1 MHEIVA
7 IIKAYQEAVAAGK
20 KTALATVVHVEGS
33 SYRRPGARMLIT
45 EDAELTGS
53 ISGGCLEGDA
63 FRKALHVILSG
74 KPMLVTY
81 DTADDDDAKFGM
93 GLGCQGVIQ
102 VLIEPLQDERGKA
115 IVDLLVKATAKRQ
128 HAVLLTLFS
137 IKDKRAPQYGS
148 CFLYTEEGAETGE
161 IPVLDQTIIRNE
173 IELVTKQQQSSFSK
187 HEIGTEEIIVF
198 AEYIQPPVSLVI
210 IGAGNDVIP
219 LVKMAEIL
227 GWQSTVIDGRPMYAS
242 KERFPMPSCMV
253 VHAKAD
259 HILEHV
265 TIDRQTVFVLMS
277 HNYNYDLS
285 ILKALLDKD
294 LLYIG
299 VLGPHK
305 KMKMMMDELAGEGIT
320 LSEKQLEGIHGPV
333 GLNIG
338 AETAEEI
345 AVSIIAEIQATVAAA
360 DAAPLRN
367 KQDAIHQRAGLTIK
381 PVTDSSSALVS

>member
-7 IIKAYQEAVAAGK
+7 IIKAYKQASVAGK

-102 VLIEPLQDERGKA
+102 VLIEPLQGERGA
-115 IVDLLVKATAKRQ
+115 SIIDLLEKATVSRQ
-128 HAVLLTLFS
+128 KSILLTLFS
-137 IKDKRAPQYGS
+137 IQDKRMTQYGS
-148 CFLYTEEGAETGE
+148 CFLVTEQGEQFGE
-161 IPVLDQTIIRNE
+161 IPVLGITRLQH
-173 IELVTKQQQSSFSK
+173 ELKQVMAQQKSSFSK
-187 HEIGTEEIIVF
+187 YVDGVDELVVF
-198 AEYIQPPVSLVI
+198 AEFIQPPVSLVI

-219 LVKMAEIL
+219 LVKMAEII

-265 TIDRQTVFVLMS
+265 MIDNRTVFVLMS
-277 HNYNYDLS
+277 HNYNYDMA
-285 ILKALLDKD
+285 ILKALLNRDVR
-294 LLYIG
+294 YIG

-305 KMKMMMDELAGEGIT
+305 KMRMMMEELAEQGIR
-320 LSEKQLEGIHGPV
+320 LSKEQQDAIHGPV

-345 AVSIIAEIQATVAAA
+345 AISVIAEIQAKLTSSNAMS
-360 DAAPLRN
+360 LRERT
-367 KQDAIHQRAGLTIK
+367 DAIHHRADLVIK
-381 PVTDSSSALVS
+381 TETYSSSV

>member
-7 IIKAYQEAVAAGK
+7 IIKAYQQAIAAGR

-45 EDAELTGS
+45 EAAELTGS

-102 VLIEPLQDERGKA
+102 VLIEPLQGERGEA
-115 IVDLLVKATAKRQ
+115 IVDLLEKATASRQ
-128 HAVLLTLFS
+128 KSVLLTLFS
-137 IKDKRAPQYGS
+137 IQDKRTPQYGS
-148 CFLYTEEGAETGE
+148 CFLFTEQGEEFGE
-161 IPVLDQTIIRNE
+161 IPVLGTTRLQHE
-173 IELVTKQQQSSFSK
+173 IKLVMEQQKSSFSK
-187 HEIGTEEIIVF
+187 YVDGEQELVVF
-198 AEYIQPPVSLVI
+198 AEFIQPPVSLII

-219 LVKMAEIL
+219 LVRMAEII

-265 TIDRQTVFVLMS
+265 IIDSRTVFVLMS
-277 HNYNYDLS
+277 HNYNYDLA
-285 ILKALLDKD
+285 ILKALLNKAVR
-294 LLYIG
+294 YIG

-305 KMKMMMDELAGEGIT
+305 KMRMMMDDLAEKGIQ
-320 LSEKQLEGIHGPV
+320 LSQEQQDAIHGPV

-345 AVSIIAEIQATVAAA
+345 AISVIAEIQAKLTSSNSL
-360 DAAPLRN
+360 PLRE
-367 KQDAIHQRAGLTIK
+367 KTDAIHRRADLVIK
-381 PVTDSSSALVS
+381 TETSSSSV

>member
-7 IIKAYQEAVAAGK
+7 IIQAYQEATAAGK

-45 EDAELTGS
+45 EEAELTGS

-81 DTADDDDAKFGM
+81 DTADEDDAKFGM

-102 VLIEPLQDERGKA
+102 VLIEPLQGARGEA
-115 IVDLLVKATAKRQ
+115 VIDLLVKATASRQ
-128 HAVLLTLFS
+128 KSVLLTLFS
-137 IKDKRAPQYGS
+137 IRDKRAPQYGS
-148 CFLYTEEGAETGE
+148 CFLMTEQGDEWGE
-161 IPVLDQTIIRNE
+161 IPVLDTTTVRA
-173 IELVTKQQQSSFSK
+173 ELKLVMDEHKSSFSRY
-187 HEIGTEEIIVF
+187 ESGEEVIIAF
-198 AEYIQPPVSLVI
+198 AEFIQPPVSLVV

-242 KERFPMPSCMV
+242 KERFPMPSCQV
-253 VHAKAD
+253 LHAKAD
-259 HILEHV
+259 HILTHV
-265 TIDRQTVFVLMS
+265 TIDSRTVFVLMS

-285 ILKALLDKD
+285 ILKALLDKEV
-294 LLYIG
+294 LYIG

-305 KMKMMMDELAGEGIT
+305 KMRMMMEELANEGIR
-320 LSEKQLEGIHGPV
+320 LSQAQLEAVHGPV

-345 AVSIIAEIQATVAAA
+345 AVSVIAEIQAKITLSNAG
-360 DAAPLRN
+360 PLRE
-367 KQDAIHQRAGLTIK
+367 KEDAIHQRADLIIK
-381 PVTDSSSALVS
+381 ATSSSV

>member
-7 IIKAYQEAVAAGK
+7 IIQAYQEATAAGK

-45 EDAELTGS
+45 EEAELTGS

-102 VLIEPLQDERGKA
+102 VLIEPLQGARGEA
-115 IVDLLVKATAKRQ
+115 VIDLLVKATASRQ
-128 HAVLLTLFS
+128 KSVLLTLFS
-137 IKDKRAPQYGS
+137 IRDKRAPQYGS
-148 CFLYTEEGAETGE
+148 CFLMTEQGDEWGE
-161 IPVLDQTIIRNE
+161 IPVLDTTTVRA
-173 IELVTKQQQSSFSK
+173 ELKLVMDEHKSSFSRY
-187 HEIGTEEIIVF
+187 ESGEEVIIAF
-198 AEYIQPPVSLVI
+198 AEFIQPPVSLVV

-242 KERFPMPSCMV
+242 KERFPMPSCQV
-253 VHAKAD
+253 LHAKAD
-259 HILEHV
+259 HILAHV
-265 TIDRQTVFVLMS
+265 TIDSRTVFVLMS

-285 ILKALLDKD
+285 ILKALLDKEV
-294 LLYIG
+294 LYIG

-305 KMKMMMDELAGEGIT
+305 KMRMMMEELANEGIR
-320 LSEKQLEGIHGPV
+320 LSQAQLEAVHGPV

-345 AVSIIAEIQATVAAA
+345 AVSVIAEIQAKITLSNAG
-360 DAAPLRN
+360 PLRE
-367 KQDAIHQRAGLTIK
+367 KEDAIHQRADLIIK
-381 PVTDSSSALVS
+381 ATSSSV

>member
-7 IIKAYQEAVAAGK
+7 IIKAYQQATASGK

-102 VLIEPLQDERGKA
+102 VLIEPLQGERGEA
-115 IVDLLVKATAKRQ
+115 IVDLLKKATTSRQ
-128 HAVLLTLFS
+128 KSVLLTLFS
-137 IKDKRAPQYGS
+137 IQDKRAPQYGS
-148 CFLYTEEGAETGE
+148 CFLLTEQEEAFGA
-161 IPVLDQTIIRNE
+161 IPMLDTTIVRS
-173 IELVTKQQQSSFSK
+173 ELKQVMDLKKSSFRK
-187 HEIGTEEIIVF
+187 YENEAAEIIAF
-198 AEYIQPPVSLVI
+198 AEFVQPPVSLVI

-259 HILEHV
+259 HLLEHI
-265 TIDRQTVFVLMS
+265 TIDDRTVFVLMS
-277 HNYNYDLS
+277 HNYNYDLA
-285 ILKALLDKD
+285 ILKSLLNKEV
-294 LLYIG
+294 LYIG

-305 KMKMMMDELAGEGIT
+305 KMKMMMDELAGEGIV
-320 LSEKQLEGIHGPV
+320 LSKKQLDAIHGPV

-345 AVSIIAEIQATVAAA
+345 AISIIAEIQSKLTASNAEQ
-360 DAAPLRN
+360 LRT
-367 KQDAIHQRAGLTIK
+367 KQDAIHHRSDLVIK
-381 PVTDSSSALVS
+381 TASSV

>member
-7 IIKAYQEAVAAGK
+7 IIKAYKQASVAGK

-45 EDAELTGS
+45 EEAELTGS

-102 VLIEPLQDERGKA
+102 VLIEPLQGERGAA
-115 IVDLLVKATAKRQ
+115 IIDLLEKATVSRQ
-128 HAVLLTLFS
+128 KSILLTLFS
-137 IKDKRAPQYGS
+137 IQDKRVTQYGS
-148 CFLYTEEGAETGE
+148 CFLLTEQGEQFGE
-161 IPVLDQTIIRNE
+161 IPVLGITRLQH
-173 IELVTKQQQSSFSK
+173 ELKQVMAQQKSSFSK
-187 HEIGTEEIIVF
+187 YVDGVDELVVF
-198 AEYIQPPVSLVI
+198 AEFIQPPVSLVI

-219 LVKMAEIL
+219 LVKMAEII

-265 TIDRQTVFVLMS
+265 MIDNRTVFVLMS
-277 HNYNYDLS
+277 HNYNYDLA
-285 ILKALLDKD
+285 ILKALLNKEVQ
-294 LLYIG
+294 YIG

-305 KMKMMMDELAGEGIT
+305 KMRMMMEELAEQGVL
-320 LSEKQLEGIHGPV
+320 LSQEQEDAIHGPV

-345 AVSIIAEIQATVAAA
+345 AISVIAEIQAKLTSSNSR
-360 DAAPLRN
+360 PLRE
-367 KQDAIHQRAGLTIK
+367 KTDAIHHRADLVIK
-381 PVTDSSSALVS
+381 TETSTSSV

>member
-7 IIKAYQEAVAAGK
+7 IIQAYQEATAAGK

-45 EDAELTGS
+45 EEAELTGS

-102 VLIEPLQDERGKA
+102 VLIEPLQGARGEA
-115 IVDLLVKATAKRQ
+115 VIDLLVKATASRQ
-128 HAVLLTLFS
+128 KSVLLTLFS
-137 IKDKRAPQYGS
+137 IRDKRAPQYGS
-148 CFLYTEEGAETGE
+148 CFLMTEQGDEWGE
-161 IPVLDQTIIRNE
+161 IPVLDTTTVRA
-173 IELVTKQQQSSFSK
+173 ELKLVMDEHKSSFSRY
-187 HEIGTEEIIVF
+187 ESGEEVIIAF
-198 AEYIQPPVSLVI
+198 AEFIQPPVSLVV

-242 KERFPMPSCMV
+242 KERFPMPSCQV
-253 VHAKAD
+253 LHAKAD
-259 HILEHV
+259 HILARV
-265 TIDRQTVFVLMS
+265 TIDSRTVFVLMS

-285 ILKALLDKD
+285 ILKALLDKEV
-294 LLYIG
+294 LYIG

-305 KMKMMMDELAGEGIT
+305 KMRMMMEELANEGIR
-320 LSEKQLEGIHGPV
+320 LSQAQLEAVHGPV

-345 AVSIIAEIQATVAAA
+345 AVSVIAEIQAKITSSNAG
-360 DAAPLRN
+360 PLRE
-367 KQDAIHQRAGLTIK
+367 KEDAIHQRADLIIK
-381 PVTDSSSALVS
+381 ATSSSV

>member
-1 MHEIVA
+1 MHEILS
-7 IIKAYQEAVAAGK
+7 IIQAYQQATAAGK

-45 EDAELTGS
+45 EEAELTGS

-63 FRKALHVILSG
+63 FRKALHVILSD

-102 VLIEPLQDERGKA
+102 ILIEPLQGERGTV
-115 IVDLLVKATAKRQ
+115 IIDLLVKATAVRQ
-128 HAVLLTLFS
+128 KSLMITLFS
-137 IKDKRAPQYGS
+137 IQDKKMPQHGS
-148 CFLYTEEGAETGE
+148 CFLLTEQGEQFGE
-161 IPVLDQTIIRNE
+161 IPVLGTARLQHE
-173 IELVTKQQQSSFSK
+173 MKLVMEQQKSSFSK
-187 HEIGTEEIIVF
+187 YLDGVHELVVF
-198 AEYIQPPVSLVI
+198 AEFIQPPVSLVI
-210 IGAGNDVIP
+210 IGAGNDVLP
-219 LVKMAEIL
+219 LVQMAEII
-227 GWQSTVIDGRPMYAS
+227 GWQSTVIDGRPMYAN

-265 TIDRQTVFVLMS
+265 VIDSRTVFVLMS
-277 HNYNYDLS
+277 HNYNYDLA
-285 ILKALLDKD
+285 ILKALLKKGVR
-294 LLYIG
+294 YIG

-305 KMKMMMDELAGEGIT
+305 KMRMMIDELAEEGIE
-320 LSEKQLEGIHGPV
+320 LSQQQLDAIHGPV

-345 AVSIIAEIQATVAAA
+345 AISVVAEIQAKLTSAAIM
-360 DAAPLRN
+360 PLRE
-367 KQDAIHQRAGLTIK
+367 KPDTIHHHANLVIK
-381 PVTDSSSALVS
+381 TEISSLSV